1 MVLVTIF
8 TECCCNALQR
18 ALLVIAVLSVRH
30 SVRLQLGSV
39 GMAAVTGAQNI
50 DLSQAN
56 DPLTVKIWIQ
66 ILP

>member
-1 MVLVTIF
+1 ML
-8 TECCCNALQR
+8 LQR
-18 ALLVIAVLSVRH
+18 VATRVTCYCSSVRPSVRH

-56 DPLTVKIWIQ
+56 DPSSRL
-66 ILP
+66 